1 MKQSDIMERL
11 YEVALDKKSALT
23 KILESDPYAEDSFAR
38 VGYRIRD
45 GASLGED
52 KSKIYLFISS
62 SENFI
67 KKADAALKDV
77 ATPLTGQTAER
88 IISKIKAEEESA
100 EQGLGSL
107 FG

>member
-1 MKQSDIMERL
+1 MERL
-11 YEVALDKKSALT
+11 YEVALEKKQALT
-23 KILESDPYAEDSFAR
+23 KVLEADPYATDSFAR

-52 KSKIYLFISS
+52 KSKVYLYISS
-62 SENFI
+62 SADFI
-67 KKADAALKDV
+67 RKADAALKDIAVV
-77 ATPLTGQTAER
+77 AEGKKAES
-88 IISKIKAEEESA
+88 IIKKIKEEEEAA

>member
-1 MKQSDIMERL
+1 MERL
-11 YEVALDKKSALT
+11 YEVALEKKSAMT
-23 KILESDPYAEDSFAR
+23 KILEADPYAEQSFAR
-38 VGYRIRD
+38 AGYRIRD

-67 KKADAALKDV
+67 KKADEALKEV
-77 ATPLTGQTAER
+77 AAIVKNEAAER
-88 IISKIKAEEESA
+88 IIRKIKEEEEAA